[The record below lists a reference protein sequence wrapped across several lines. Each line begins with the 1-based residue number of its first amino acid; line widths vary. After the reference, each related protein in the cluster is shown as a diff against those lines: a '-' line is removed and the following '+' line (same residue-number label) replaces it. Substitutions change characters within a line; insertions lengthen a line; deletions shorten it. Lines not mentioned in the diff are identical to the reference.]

1 MRMPQI
7 VAFPRMK
14 MGWPVARPL
23 VSFFPENSESRKS
36 IAKLTFL
43 SKPVLSPP
51 RCRHRHCHCHR
62 LLKTKKQE
70 VGNDCLMTVDN
81 TDFRV
86 PQKGV
91 TKRGNTFTSRKY
103 TGKSALRYELG
114 VNILTGNLG
123 VDPGSL
129 PCW

>member
-1 MRMPQI
+1 
-7 VAFPRMK
+7 
-14 MGWPVARPL
+14 
-23 VSFFPENSESRKS
+23 
-36 IAKLTFL
+36 
-43 SKPVLSPP
+43 
-51 RCRHRHCHCHR
+51 
-62 LLKTKKQE
+62 
-70 VGNDCLMTVDN
+70 MTVDN

-129 PCW
+129 PVLSVLAASDPLLDF